1 MDDQLK
7 DVVKSKFDGFE
18 APVDDKLWAGINK
31 EIASQPSQSIFTPR
45 GRWAT
50 LILLL
55 LISVV
60 GWQII
65 ASNSAKENSDSAISS
80 KETDAPANKQEQE
93 VVVSKPEADSRITEK
108 VVSKPGN
115 ANARNENRSE
125 EEERL
130 FLQEVDEE
138 VIDKF
143 TQDYTD
149 LEEGSVSLSR
159 IEILRL
165 KLPPFQFGDYLMP
178 LDSIGLIDLPSDSN
192 YFKKTKSNLIFGL
205 NLNYLSLNP
214 NPSDNVYFE
223 DIDPTL
229 DISFKHLGLSLGY
242 QRDFELGNG
251 WQLRNV
257 LSATLRQYKLRLNY
271 IEDASDSENDG
282 FTEFKT
288 SFRPLSLG
296 ISTGLQYDLTSIGID
311 QKQVDLGLAFE
322 TIVSGEPD
330 DQSLV
335 QYPKNILSFNFGF
348 TSDLAKSKWKFR
360 LYGYHSLSSK
370 FSEAPMNL
378 TPFGFGLQ
386 FFKN

>member
-31 EIASQPSQSIFTPR
+31 EIASQPTQSFFTPR
-45 GRWAT
+45 RRWAT

-80 KETDAPANKQEQE
+80 KEPAVPADKQKQE
-93 VVVSKPEADSRITEK
+93 VVVSKPEADSPAVEK
-108 VVSKPGN
+108 VESP
-115 ANARNENRSE
+115 NARNENRS

-138 VIDKF
+138 AIDKF

-149 LEEGSVSLSR
+149 LDEASVSLSR
-159 IEILRL
+159 IEILPL
-165 KLPPFQFGDYLMP
+165 ELPPFQFGNYIMP
-178 LDSIGLIDLPSDSN
+178 LDSIGLIDLPSDSS

-257 LSATLRQYKLRLNY
+257 LSATLRQYKLTLDY

-288 SFRPLSLG
+288 TLRPLSVG
-296 ISTGLQYDLTSIGID
+296 ISTGLQYDLASIGID

-322 TIVSGEPD
+322 TIVSGAPD
-330 DQSLV
+330 GESLV
-335 QYPKNILSFNFGF
+335 QYPKNILSLNFGF

-360 LYGYHSLSSK
+360 LYVHHSLNSK